1 MSHMPL
7 WEFVLVSLEF
17 YSLSDTDLGID
28 SETRTR
34 LDVALMLISFFITIS
49 VDKVFCHFAHC
60 QVQ

>member
-34 LDVALMLISFFITIS
+34 LDVVLMFVHLLTRIADCN
-49 VDKVFCHFAHC
+49 VH
-60 QVQ
+60 

>member
-7 WEFVLVSLEF
+7 REFVLVSLEF

-34 LDVALMLISFFITIS
+34 LDVALMLISFFIAMS